1 MKIIKSIIF
10 LFFISSF
17 AHAQSDSIKSDT
29 TYWDNGAVLNLNF
42 SQVDLTNWSGGGQS
56 SISIGGLTNFKA
68 NYAKGK
74 NVWDNR
80 LDMAYGLLRQ
90 GDSEAPFIKTDDNII
105 LTSRYSRQLKKQIF
119 LSAIVDFRTQFDEG
133 LNDEG
138 VVISR
143 FMSPGF
149 LLGNIGL
156 TYKYK
161 KVFTATFSPLSS
173 KSTFVMDD
181 SLSTAGAYGVEPGE
195 NFRFQ
200 GGINFASS
208 FQKDIWENVN
218 LSTNLNLF
226 ADYEKLGN
234 VDVNWETALN
244 FKINKFLSASYS
256 TQLIYDDDIK
266 SKEIIVNEATGES
279 RNVAG
284 VQFKSV
290 MNIGLNIKI

>member
-1 MKIIKSIIF
+1 MKITITIVFTFIIS
-10 LFFISSF
+10 LPIF
-17 AHAQSDSIKSDT
+17 AQNDSIKSDT
-29 TYWDNGAVLNLNF
+29 TYWSKGAVLNLNF
-42 SQVDLTNWSGGGQS
+42 SQVDLTNWNGGGQS
-56 SISIGGLTNFKA
+56 SVSNFNA

-90 GDSEAPFIKTDDNII
+90 GDSESPFVKTDDNII
-105 LTSRYSRQLKKQIF
+105 LTSRYSRQLKKRIF

-133 LNDEG
+133 LNEEN

-149 LLGNIGL
+149 LLGNLGL

-161 KVFTATFSPLSS
+161 TIFTATFSPLSS
-173 KSTFVMDD
+173 KSTFLMDD
-181 SLSTAGAYGVEPGE
+181 SLSTAGAYGVDPGK

-234 VDVNWETALN
+234 VDINWETALN

-266 SKEIIVNEATGES
+266 SKEVIVNETTGETKS
-279 RNVAG
+279 VAG

>member
-1 MKIIKSIIF
+1 
-10 LFFISSF
+10 
-17 AHAQSDSIKSDT
+17 
-29 TYWDNGAVLNLNF
+29 
-42 SQVDLTNWSGGGQS
+42 
-56 SISIGGLTNFKA
+56 
-68 NYAKGK
+68 
-74 NVWDNR
+74 
-80 LDMAYGLLRQ
+80 MAYGLLRQ
-90 GDSEAPFIKTDDNII
+90 GDGDTPFIKTDDNII
-105 LTSRYSRQLKKQIF
+105 LTSRYSRQLKKRMF

-133 LNDEG
+133 LNEENI
-138 VVISR
+138 VISR

-161 KVFTATFSPLSS
+161 KIFTATFSPLSS

-181 SLSTAGAYGVEPGE
+181 SLATAGAYGVTPGE

-200 GGINFASS
+200 GGINFSSS

-234 VDVNWETALN
+234 VDINWETALN

-266 SKEIIVNEATGES
+266 SKEVINETTGES

-284 VQFKSV
+284 IQFKSV